1 MRHHQS
7 GTSVNKPGRISKHG
21 NKYLRR
27 ALYMP
32 ALSAGT
38 HDPHA
43 AAFKAAAAGARQR
56 RACRSTRRSCARCSP
71 PHGR

>member
-27 ALYMP
+27 ALH
-32 ALSAGT
+32 AGT
-38 HDPHA
+38 RPA
-43 AAFKAAAAGARQR
+43 PTIRTPLRSSSGCRREAR

-71 PHGR
+71 PPGR